1 MLQPDSHRPP
11 VKPGKPPSMLPQ
23 AIVYAMLGGPIF
35 LLLECNSADR
45 HEPSGALAKSFQTEI
60 ETVVEAAHGSKV
72 RLDCSMHGN
81 VNFAVSCRGPAYAA
95 YNLQAH
101 LLASGWVDA
110 GNDNIPGNSVL
121 RKGTRRITIEPMPG
135 SREVSISMRV
145 VTGR

>member
-1 MLQPDSHRPP
+1 MFQPDTHGPTL
-11 VKPGKPPSMLPQ
+11 KPSKPPSMLPQ
-23 AIVYAMLGGPIF
+23 VIVYAMLIGPIF

-45 HEPSGALAKSFQTEI
+45 IEPSGPLAKSFQAEI
-60 ETVVEAAHGSKV
+60 ETAVEAAHGSKV

-81 VNFAVSCRGPAYAA
+81 VNFAVSCRGPADAA

-110 GNDNIPGNSVL
+110 GDDNIPGNSVL

-135 SREVSISMRV
+135 HREVSISMRV
-145 VTGR
+145 VTRQ